1 MTTYLPAGRAA
12 SAGERASRPLTGHDV
27 ARARRRRRRRRA
39 VITAVLAVLVVAL
52 HATSLMVGNTFY
64 GPGEVWAVL
73 RGDNEPITVGPDTNI
88 QDGSVLHTD
97 MGSPLTLGRGVT
109 VGHKAMLHGCEVGD
123 YSLIGIG
130 AVVLNGV
137 KIGKNCIIGANAL
150 LTEGKIIPDNSLVV
164 GQPGKVVRERDPEQ
178 IAVLRMSAE
187 HYVQNWK
194 RFAAELRA
202 V

>member
-1 MTTYLPAGRAA
+1 MTIYALGDSKPQLPPLGEYWVAPSA
-12 SAGERASRPLTGHDV
+12 SVIGNVILHTNAS
-27 ARARRRRRRRRA
+27 
-39 VITAVLAVLVVAL
+39 
-52 HATSLMVGNTFY
+52 
-64 GPGEVWAVL
+64 VWFGAVL
-73 RGDNEPITVGPDTNI
+73 RGDNDPITVGPDSNI

-150 LTEGKIIPDNSLVV
+150 ITEGKVIPDNSLVV
-164 GQPGKVVRERDPEQ
+164 GQPGKVVRERDPAH
-178 IAVLRMSAE
+178 IAVLQMSAE

-194 RFAAELRA
+194 RFAAELRSL
-202 V
+202 

>member
-1 MTTYLPAGRAA
+1 MTIYALGDSKPQLPPQGEYWVAPSA
-12 SAGERASRPLTGHDV
+12 SVIGNVILHPNAS
-27 ARARRRRRRRRA
+27 
-39 VITAVLAVLVVAL
+39 
-52 HATSLMVGNTFY
+52 
-64 GPGEVWAVL
+64 VWFGAVL
-73 RGDNEPITVGPDTNI
+73 RGDNDPITVGPDSNV

-137 KIGKNCIIGANAL
+137 KIGRNCIIGANAL
-150 LTEGKIIPDNSLVV
+150 ITEGKIIPDNSLVV
-164 GQPGKVVRERDPEQ
+164 GQPGKVVRERDPAH
-178 IAVLRMSAE
+178 IAVLQMSAE

-194 RFAAELRA
+194 RFAAELRPL
-202 V
+202 

>member
-1 MTTYLPAGRAA
+1 MTIYALGDSKPQLPPLGEYWVAPSA
-12 SAGERASRPLTGHDV
+12 SVIGNVILHTNAS
-27 ARARRRRRRRRA
+27 
-39 VITAVLAVLVVAL
+39 
-52 HATSLMVGNTFY
+52 
-64 GPGEVWAVL
+64 VWFGTVL
-73 RGDNEPITVGPDTNI
+73 RGDNDPIAVGPDSNI

-137 KIGKNCIIGANAL
+137 KIGRNCIIGANAL
-150 LTEGKIIPDNSLVV
+150 ITEGKVIPDNSLVV
-164 GQPGKVVRERDPEQ
+164 GQPGKVVRERDPAH
-178 IAVLRMSAE
+178 IAVLQMSAE

-194 RFAAELRA
+194 RFAAELRSL
-202 V
+202 

>member
-1 MTTYLPAGRAA
+1 MTIYALGDRKPQLPPQGEYWVAPSA
-12 SAGERASRPLTGHDV
+12 SVIGNVILHSNAS
-27 ARARRRRRRRRA
+27 
-39 VITAVLAVLVVAL
+39 
-52 HATSLMVGNTFY
+52 
-64 GPGEVWAVL
+64 VWFGAVL
-73 RGDNEPITVGPDTNI
+73 RGDNDPITVGPDSNI

-137 KIGKNCIIGANAL
+137 RIGRNCIIGANAL
-150 LTEGKIIPDNSLVV
+150 ITEGKTIPDNSLVV
-164 GQPGKVVRERDPEQ
+164 GQPGKVVRERDPAH
-178 IAVLRMSAE
+178 IAVLQMSAE

-194 RFAAELRA
+194 RFAAELRPL
-202 V
+202 

>member
-1 MTTYLPAGRAA
+1 MTIYALGDSKPQLPPQGEYWVAPSA
-12 SAGERASRPLTGHDV
+12 SVIGNVILHSNAS
-27 ARARRRRRRRRA
+27 
-39 VITAVLAVLVVAL
+39 
-52 HATSLMVGNTFY
+52 
-64 GPGEVWAVL
+64 VWFGAVL
-73 RGDNEPITVGPDTNI
+73 RGDNDPITVGPDSNI

-137 KIGKNCIIGANAL
+137 KIGRNCIIGANAL
-150 LTEGKIIPDNSLVV
+150 ITEGKIIPDNSLVV
-164 GQPGKVVRERDPEQ
+164 GQPGKVVRERDPAH
-178 IAVLRMSAE
+178 IAVLQMSAE

-194 RFAAELRA
+194 RFAAELRSL
-202 V
+202 

>member
-1 MTTYLPAGRAA
+1 MTIYALGDSKPQLPPEGEYWVAPSA
-12 SAGERASRPLTGHDV
+12 SVIGNVILHPNAS
-27 ARARRRRRRRRA
+27 
-39 VITAVLAVLVVAL
+39 
-52 HATSLMVGNTFY
+52 
-64 GPGEVWAVL
+64 VWFGAVL
-73 RGDNEPITVGPDTNI
+73 RGDNDPITVGHDSNI

-150 LTEGKIIPDNSLVV
+150 ITEGKVIPDNSLVV
-164 GQPGKVVRERDPEQ
+164 GQPGKVVRERDPAH
-178 IAVLRMSAE
+178 IAVLQMSAE

>member
-1 MTTYLPAGRAA
+1 MTIYALGDSKPQLPPQGEYWVAPSA
-12 SAGERASRPLTGHDV
+12 SAIGNVILHSNAS
-27 ARARRRRRRRRA
+27 
-39 VITAVLAVLVVAL
+39 
-52 HATSLMVGNTFY
+52 
-64 GPGEVWAVL
+64 VWFGAVL
-73 RGDNEPITVGPDTNI
+73 RGDNDPITVGPDSNI

-137 KIGKNCIIGANAL
+137 KIGRNCIIGANAL
-150 LTEGKIIPDNSLVV
+150 ITEGKIIPDNSLVV
-164 GQPGKVVRERDPEQ
+164 GQPGKVVRERDPAH
-178 IAVLRMSAE
+178 IAVLQMSAE

-194 RFAAELRA
+194 RFAAELRPL
-202 V
+202 

>member
-1 MTTYLPAGRAA
+1 MTIYALGDSKPQLPPQGEYWVAPGA
-12 SAGERASRPLTGHDV
+12 SVIGNVILHSNAS
-27 ARARRRRRRRRA
+27 
-39 VITAVLAVLVVAL
+39 
-52 HATSLMVGNTFY
+52 
-64 GPGEVWAVL
+64 VWFGAVL
-73 RGDNEPITVGPDTNI
+73 RGDNDPINVGPDSNI

-137 KIGKNCIIGANAL
+137 KIGRNCIIGANAL
-150 LTEGKIIPDNSLVV
+150 ITEGKIIPDNSLVV
-164 GQPGKVVRERDPEQ
+164 GQPGKVVRERDPAH
-178 IAVLRMSAE
+178 IAVLQMSAE

-194 RFAAELRA
+194 RFAAELRPL
-202 V
+202 

>member
-1 MTTYLPAGRAA
+1 MTIYALGDSKPQLPPQGEYWVAPSA
-12 SAGERASRPLTGHDV
+12 SVIGNVILQANAS
-27 ARARRRRRRRRA
+27 
-39 VITAVLAVLVVAL
+39 
-52 HATSLMVGNTFY
+52 
-64 GPGEVWAVL
+64 VWFGAVL
-73 RGDNEPITVGPDTNI
+73 RGDNDPITVGPDSNI

-137 KIGKNCIIGANAL
+137 RIGRNCIIGANAL
-150 LTEGKIIPDNSLVV
+150 ITEGKVIPDNSLVV
-164 GQPGKVVRERDPEQ
+164 GQPGKVVRERDPAH
-178 IAVLRMSAE
+178 IAVLQMSAE

-194 RFAAELRA
+194 RFAAELRPL
-202 V
+202 

>member
-1 MTTYLPAGRAA
+1 MTIYALGDSKPQLPPQGEYWVAPSA
-12 SAGERASRPLTGHDV
+12 SVIGNVILHSNAS
-27 ARARRRRRRRRA
+27 
-39 VITAVLAVLVVAL
+39 
-52 HATSLMVGNTFY
+52 
-64 GPGEVWAVL
+64 VWFGAVL
-73 RGDNEPITVGPDTNI
+73 RGDNDPITVGPDSNI

-137 KIGKNCIIGANAL
+137 KIGRNCIIGANAL
-150 LTEGKIIPDNSLVV
+150 ITEGKIIPDNSLVV
-164 GQPGKVVRERDPEQ
+164 GQPGKIARERDPAH
-178 IAVLRMSAE
+178 IAVLQMSAE

-194 RFAAELRA
+194 RFAAELRPL
-202 V
+202 

>member
-1 MTTYLPAGRAA
+1 MTIYALGDRKPQLPPEGEYWVAPNA
-12 SAGERASRPLTGHDV
+12 SVIGNVILRPNAS
-27 ARARRRRRRRRA
+27 
-39 VITAVLAVLVVAL
+39 
-52 HATSLMVGNTFY
+52 
-64 GPGEVWAVL
+64 VWFGAVL
-73 RGDNEPITVGPDTNI
+73 RGDNEPITVGPDSNI

-109 VGHKAMLHGCEVGD
+109 VGHQAMLHGCEVGD

-137 KIGKNCIIGANAL
+137 KIGRNCIIGANAL

-164 GQPGKVVRERDPEQ
+164 GQPGKVVRDRDPEQ
-178 IAVLRMSAE
+178 IAVLQMSAD

-194 RFAAELRA
+194 RFAADLRQIS
-202 V
+202 